1 LQEAAKSK
9 PPARCQEQNMGPRET
24 VTVMEKEILT
34 LVQQQTA
41 AENKAARAGM
51 TVEESKEYRDRH
63 CRIRSLIDAVAL
75 ARQEDFGHETQVD
88 ARQGAKGD

>member
-1 LQEAAKSK
+1 
-9 PPARCQEQNMGPRET
+9 MGPRKI

-41 AENKAARAGM
+41 AENKAALVGM
-51 TVEESKEYRDRH
+51 TVDESKEYRERH
-63 CRIRSLIDAVAL
+63 SRIRNLIDAVAL
-75 ARQEDFGHETQVD
+75 ARQEDFKHETQKD

>member
-1 LQEAAKSK
+1 
-9 PPARCQEQNMGPRET
+9 MGPRET

-41 AENKAARAGM
+41 AENKAALVGM
-51 TVEESKEYRDRH
+51 TVEESKQYRDRH
-63 CRIRSLIDAVAL
+63 CRIRSLIHAVAL
-75 ARQEDFGHETQVD
+75 ARQEDFGYETQED